1 MKPLIGLP
9 TRTFV
14 HNHFTFHALTSTY
27 SHALELAGGL
37 PVLIP
42 LRLDEDTLRSI
53 LARLDGLLLAGGID
67 VDPQIY
73 GETVEPFCGE
83 IDPER
88 DRVELYLA
96 RRALQAHV
104 PILGMCRGIQSLNV
118 AAGGSLYQDIA
129 AQLPGALRHD
139 NLPTEAP
146 NHLAHA
152 VDIAPESR
160 LARALGTIHIG
171 VNSRHHQSIKQVAPA
186 FHVVARAPDGIIEGI
201 EADDDRFA
209 LAVQFHPELL
219 VDDDARM
226 VGIFRALVEQAEHQ
240 DGASHRNG

>member
-9 TRTFV
+9 TRTLPF
-14 HNHFTFHALTSTY
+14 NKFTLHALNSTY

-42 LRLDEDTLRSI
+42 LRLGEETLRA
-53 LARLDGLLLAGGID
+53 LFARLDGLLLAGGID
-67 VDPQIY
+67 LDPQTY
-73 GETVEPFCGE
+73 GEQVEPFCGE

-88 DRVELYLA
+88 DRVELLIA
-96 RRALQAHV
+96 RWALEEHL

-118 AAGGSLYQDIA
+118 AAGGSLFQDIA
-129 AQLPGALRHD
+129 AQLPGTLRHE

-146 NHLAHA
+146 NHLAHGI
-152 VDIAPESR
+152 DISPDSQ
-160 LARALGTIHIG
+160 LARTLGATHVE
-171 VNSRHHQSIKQVAPA
+171 VNSRHHQSVKQVAPG

-219 VDDDARM
+219 VHDDPRM
-226 VGIFRALVEQAEHQ
+226 IELFRSLVHEAERKS
-240 DGASHRNG
+240 GAATRYG